1 MKRLWTREET
11 IVALYVYCIVP
22 FTLTNKNNPTIIEY
36 AKKLNRTPSSLGM
49 KIGNIGRL
57 DPELKKQSI
66 SGLSNGA
73 KLEEVVW
80 NEFNGDRENLVLTAE
95 KILADLSN
103 RSIEDKYLE
112 DYEKD
117 YTGDEKERLVKTRVN
132 QDFFRS
138 AVLSA
143 YNGKCA
149 ITGVDINDFLIA
161 SHIVPWSEDKSI
173 RLDPKNGICLNSIHD
188 RAFDR
193 GFITIDND
201 YRVVVSNKLKEVY
214 SNEFIDRVFKSYEGT
229 KISLPD
235 KFIPSKDYL
244 QYHQDKIFLG

>member
-57 DPELKKQSI
+57 DPELKKQNI
-66 SGLSNGA
+66 SGLRNGA

-112 DYEKD
+112 DHEKD

-132 QDFFRS
+132 QDFFRN

-149 ITGVDINDFLIA
+149 ITGAGINDFLIA